1 MAREG
6 ATGEEGAGLDAGGRR
21 FCLVVS
27 RFNREVTAS
36 LAEGA
41 RRALSER
48 GADPGAVDVVEVPGA
63 WELPWA
69 VRRACRGGYDAVV
82 ALGCVIRG
90 ETPHFEYICRGATR
104 GLMDVASEG
113 GTPVTFGLLTCD
125 DADQARARAGGAEGN
140 KGAEA
145 ALAALE
151 LVALEETAL
160 P

>member
-1 MAREG
+1 MGVIQEKPDG
-6 ATGEEGAGLDAGGRR
+6 TGRR

-27 RFNREVTAS
+27 RFNRLVTER

-41 RRALSER
+41 RRALER
-48 GADPGAVDVVEVPGA
+48 HGVDPGDVDEVSVPGA

-69 VRRACRGGYDAVV
+69 ARRVARSGYDGLV

-90 ETPHFEYICRGATR
+90 ETPHFDYVCRGATD
-104 GLMDVASEG
+104 GLAALAADGVAVG
-113 GTPVTFGLLTCD
+113 FGLLTCD
-125 DADQARARAGGAEGN
+125 THDQAVARAGGEAGN
-140 KGAEA
+140 KGEEA

-151 LVALEETAL
+151 LAALDDVL

>member
-1 MAREG
+1 MG
-6 ATGEEGAGLDAGGRR
+6 VVQGQPDGSGKR

-27 RFNREVTAS
+27 RFNRLVTER

-41 RRALSER
+41 RNALERHGVNSE
-48 GADPGAVDVVEVPGA
+48 DVDEVRVPGA

-69 VRRACRGGYDAVV
+69 ARRAAGSGYDGLV

-90 ETPHFEYICRGATR
+90 ETPHFDYVCRGATD
-104 GLMDVASEG
+104 GLAALVAEG
-113 GTPVTFGLLTCD
+113 VPVGFGLLTCD
-125 DADQARARAGGAEGN
+125 THEQAMDRAGGDAGN
-140 KGAEA
+140 KGEEA

-151 LVALEETAL
+151 LVALDEVL

>member
-1 MAREG
+1 MG
-6 ATGEEGAGLDAGGRR
+6 VVQGEPDGTGRR

-27 RFNREVTAS
+27 RFNRIVTER

-41 RRALSER
+41 RRTLER
-48 GADPGAVDVVEVPGA
+48 HGANSDDVDEVRVPGA

-69 VRRACRGGYDAVV
+69 ARRAARSGYDGLV

-90 ETPHFEYICRGATR
+90 ETPHFDYVCRGATD
-104 GLMDVASEG
+104 GLAALVAEG
-113 GTPVTFGLLTCD
+113 VPVGFGLLTCD
-125 DADQARARAGGAEGN
+125 THEQAMERAGGDAGN
-140 KGAEA
+140 KGEEA

-151 LVALEETAL
+151 LVALDEVL